1 MFIKNFDFI
10 TPKITLFYSG
20 NLKHSSFVSGFLSIL
35 IILVC
40 LSLTLIFS
48 MDFLF
53 KKHPVAFYYKQTID
67 DVDEYEINNENF
79 FHYVSLYFVNGSLFT
94 NTKYFRIVGIYNLS
108 SNPDD
113 YLDEYSYSHWI
124 YEKCENLDLYN
135 IYNIKFNSNMKKIF
149 NESFCIKYYY
159 NANTNTT
166 ISINDSNFF
175 FPKIAHGYSSGN
187 NLNYGIL
194 LKNCVNN
201 TIYGNQICTNQ
212 MDIDTD
218 FIYLNNF
225 YINFLK
231 TNVQLRNYSSPFNF
245 ILKNTSFNIYMFD
258 WTYYHLYFS
267 PINLRTTVGIFFDK
281 IKYQVK
287 LEYNN
292 YLKEEYRKDEEN
304 LFHSVRAAYTINLY
318 NDGEFY
324 ERTYKKVQDIAGSIS
339 GLVKLILIISDLI
352 YTLLYYNF
360 KMVYDF
366 NDLIKKYI
374 ESDKLN
380 NNFNRF
386 TKINISHYSNMN
398 NNDNNDNNNYLGNNV
413 GLRLKGNS
421 DIKINKINNNNEK
434 IYNSSVFNII
444 SDKNS
449 SISNINKT
457 HSFNKLLL
465 TKVINQSN
473 LIKAKIMKKKTNQ
486 IKKKFKEFN
495 YLNYIHSI
503 FYNIK
508 KYFNK
513 NDNDLNLTNKI
524 LYINNL
530 NKLREEIIS
539 EEHLLKIFLEFEYK
553 FNFSN
558 LSNIQ

>member
-79 FHYVSLYFVNGSLFT
+79 FHYVSLYFVNGSSFT

-281 IKYQVK
+281 ITYEVK

-360 KMVYDF
+360 KIVYDF

-374 ESDKLN
+374 ENDRGNGNSN
-380 NNFNRF
+380 
-386 TKINISHYSNMN
+386 INMRLSNLKISHYKNKN
-398 NNDNNDNNNYLGNNV
+398 NQFLGSKV
-413 GLRLKGNS
+413 DLGMKGNS
-421 DIKINKINNNNEK
+421 DIRINNDK
-434 IYNSSVFNII
+434 IYNSSAFNII
-444 SDKNS
+444 SENNS
-449 SISNINKT
+449 SLSNINKVQ
-457 HSFNKLLL
+457 SINKILMNRI
-465 TKVINQSN
+465 INQSQ
-473 LIKAKIMKKKTNQ
+473 LIKLKKMEKNKKQ
-486 IKKKFKEFN
+486 IKKKFKEFG
-495 YLNYIHSI
+495 YFNYIKSVL
-503 FYNIK
+503 FNIK
-508 KYFNK
+508 MYFN
-513 NDNDLNLTNKI
+513 NDVNNVNNII